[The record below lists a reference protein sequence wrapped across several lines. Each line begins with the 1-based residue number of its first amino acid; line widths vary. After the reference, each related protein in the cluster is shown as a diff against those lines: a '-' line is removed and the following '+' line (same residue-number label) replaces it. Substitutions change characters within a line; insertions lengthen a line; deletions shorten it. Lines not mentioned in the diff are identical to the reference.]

1 MIKPKPVTMEEII
14 SVQRDLALETVDRGG
29 EVVFVDTNGII
40 THLFP
45 VNGGDWRT
53 GGHWRTKIFIDDPVL
68 TRREGSRW
76 IYYASN
82 LLKATARQMVETA
95 VAFLP
100 LEVAELFGRAPASED
115 HSDVIAAMVAQ
126 SYGSM
131 RDGHKASHA
140 ILAFPPMTVP
150 DISANSPASMG
161 NITETKILQMHHAA
175 FKPLRLIVHSS
186 TPPDMEAS
194 LLIGY
199 RRVVEWTP
207 VGIFSE
213 RTLGLKMDM
222 PIVVVGEE
230 VTIQFRH
237 ENPEDVKVIAA
248 LMGIAITSI
257 RAFVP

>member
-1 MIKPKPVTMEEII
+1 MIKPKPATMEEII

-45 VNGGDWRT
+45 VNGADRRT
-53 GGHWRTKIFIDDPVL
+53 GGDWRTKIFIDDPIL
-68 TRREGSRW
+68 TPRERARW
-76 IYYASN
+76 IYYSSS
-82 LLKATARQMVETA
+82 LLKSSARQMVETA

-100 LEVAELFGRAPASED
+100 LEVTELFGRAPASED

-126 SYGSM
+126 SDDGM
-131 RDGHKASHA
+131 REGHRVDHA
-140 ILAFPPMTVP
+140 ILAFPPMIVP
-150 DISANSPASMG
+150 GISADNPASKG
-161 NITETKILQMHHAA
+161 DITETKILQMDHAA

-186 TPPDMEAS
+186 TPPDMEVS
-194 LLIGY
+194 LLVRH
-199 RRVVEWTP
+199 RRIVEWTP

-222 PIVVVGEE
+222 QIVVVGEE

-248 LMGIAITSI
+248 LMGIAINSI
-257 RAFVP
+257 HAFTP

>member
-1 MIKPKPVTMEEII
+1 MIKPKPATMEEII

-45 VNGGDWRT
+45 INGGNWRT
-53 GGHWRTKIFIDDPVL
+53 GGDWRTKIFIDDPIL
-68 TRREGSRW
+68 TPRERARW
-76 IYYASN
+76 IYYSSS
-82 LLKATARQMVETA
+82 LLKSSARRMVETA

-100 LEVAELFGRAPASED
+100 LEVTELFGQAPASED

-126 SYGSM
+126 T
-131 RDGHKASHA
+131 DDKAGHA

-150 DISANSPASMG
+150 GISANSPASKG
-161 NITETKILQMHHAA
+161 DITETKILQMDHAA

-186 TPPDMEAS
+186 TPPDMEIS
-194 LLIGY
+194 LLIGH
-199 RRVVEWTP
+199 RRIVEWTA

-222 PIVVVGEE
+222 PTSFRGYEF
-230 VTIQFRH
+230 TIQLRH
-237 ENPEDVKVIAA
+237 ENPEDVKVVAA
-248 LMGIAITSI
+248 LTGIATNSLTS
-257 RAFVP
+257 